1 MIIIYQREEHGLSAV
16 KWDQFSD
23 SCVEESQ
30 DEALSPKQKFNDF
43 FSPDW
48 AHEPNDGLYPMIKSN
63 N

>member
-1 MIIIYQREEHGLSAV
+1 MEHGLSAV